1 MTSQI
6 FTVQGMTCGGCVSRV
21 EKKLASQTGVKKAEV
36 NFANHTVR
44 LSLDDSFN
52 FVDAKKNLSAGGY
65 DLLAD
70 KKSREV
76 LHREKIETLKKNILG
91 IGISSVIVITL
102 NMFFSSW
109 DWSPYFS
116 LFIAGFVLSIY
127 GKTYFINFIKQ
138 LKSGQVG
145 MDALVALSTG
155 IGFLFSSFN
164 VFFPEYWESQG
175 KNADIYFDG
184 LILILLFLSIG
195 KYIEERAKYK
205 TSDAISELGNLQSRT
220 VDLVAQDGGIESK
233 NINLMNVGDVIMV
246 KSESLIPLDGLV
258 IDGVSWI
265 DESLLT
271 GEALAKEKK
280 IGESVYAGTRNGKNT
295 LQIRVAKVQGQTL
308 LDSIIDKIELAQS
321 SKTEIQREVDR
332 IAFYFVPLVLIISLL
347 TFLTW
352 ILIAGE
358 QGLSQG
364 ILSSISVLLIAC
376 PCALGLA
383 TPTAL
388 MVGFGRATKSGILI
402 KDATIFERA
411 SDLNTVVFDKTGTL
425 TESQLEVKDFIELRE
440 LDNLKDLIWTM
451 ETYSEHP
458 LSGTIRSFLGEQQ
471 NLVLDY
477 FKNLDSGGLEAKF
490 QGRIFYLGSA
500 KLLSTKTDL
509 KPLDLGEGSQVYLF
523 DKNNIYAAFSFED
536 KIRRS
541 SHRVVERLN
550 KMDLELYL
558 FSGDQKEAVERQAKA
573 LNLENYSYA
582 MDPVGKFEKLKA
594 LQSQSKIVAMVG
606 DGINDSAALSQ
617 ADIGIAMGGGAELAV
632 SSADVILMGSD
643 LAKLPDFL
651 SIAKLTKR
659 GIRQNLFWAFIY
671 NIIAI
676 PIAAGVLY
684 PLNGFL
690 LNPMFA
696 GLAMGLSSVSVVL
709 NSLRLNKI
717 GLS

>member
-1 MTSQI
+1 
-6 FTVQGMTCGGCVSRV
+6 MTCGGCVSRV
-21 EKKLASQTGVKKAEV
+21 EKKLASQSGVKKAEV

-52 FVDAKKNLSAGGY
+52 FADVKKNLSAGGY

-76 LHREKIETLKKNILG
+76 LHQEKIETLKKNILG
-91 IGISSVIVITL
+91 IGISSVIVIVL

-109 DWSPYFS
+109 EGSPYFS
-116 LFIAGFVLSIY
+116 LIIAGFVLSIY
-127 GKTYFINFIKQ
+127 GKTYFINFVKQ

-145 MDALVALSTG
+145 MDTLVALSTG

-164 VFFPEYWESQG
+164 VLYPQYWESQG

-195 KYIEERAKYK
+195 KYIEEKAKYK

-220 VDLVAQDGGIESK
+220 VDLVTQDGGIESK
-233 NINLMNVGDVIMV
+233 NIDLVNVGDVIIV
-246 KSESLIPLDGLV
+246 KSESLVPLDGFV
-258 IDGVSWI
+258 VDGISWI
-265 DESLLT
+265 DESLIT

-295 LQIRVAKVQGQTL
+295 LQIQVDKVEGQTL
-308 LDSIIDKIELAQS
+308 LDSIIDKIEIAQS
-321 SKTEIQREVDR
+321 SKTEIQKQVDR
-332 IAFYFVPLVLIISLL
+332 IASYFVPVILVIALM
-347 TFLTW
+347 TFITW
-352 ILIAGE
+352 ILVGGE

-388 MVGFGRATKSGILI
+388 MVGFGRAAKSGILI
-402 KDATIFERA
+402 KDANIFERA
-411 SDLNTVVFDKTGTL
+411 SDLNTIVFDKTGTL
-425 TESQLEVKDFIELRE
+425 TESKLEIKDYIELTE
-440 LDNLKDLIWTM
+440 LRNLKDLIWTM

-458 LSGTIRSFLGEQQ
+458 LAGTIRSFLGKQK
-471 NLVLDY
+471 NLELDY
-477 FKNLDSGGLEAKF
+477 FKNLDHGGLEAKF
-490 QGRIFYLGSA
+490 KGRIFYLGSA
-500 KLLSTKTDL
+500 KLLSSKTDL
-509 KPLDLGEGSQVYLF
+509 KPLDLGDGSQVYLF
-523 DKNNIYAAFSFED
+523 DKNIVYAAFSFED
-536 KIRRS
+536 KIRRN
-541 SHRVVERLN
+541 SHKVVERLN
-550 KMDLELYL
+550 KMNLELHL
-558 FSGDQKEAVERQAKA
+558 FSGDRKEAVERQAKA
-573 LNLENYSYA
+573 LNLVNYSYA
-582 MDPVGKFEKLKA
+582 MDPIEKFDKLKA
-594 LQSQSKIVAMVG
+594 LQSQSKVVGMVG

-617 ADIGIAMGGGAELAV
+617 ADIGVAMGGGAELAV
-632 SSADVILMGSD
+632 STADVILMGSD
-643 LAKLPDFL
+643 LSKLPDFL

-659 GIRQNLFWAFIY
+659 GVRQNLFWAFIY

-684 PLNGFL
+684 PLTGFL

>member
-1 MTSQI
+1 
-6 FTVQGMTCGGCVSRV
+6 
-21 EKKLASQTGVKKAEV
+21 
-36 NFANHTVR
+36 
-44 LSLDDSFN
+44 
-52 FVDAKKNLSAGGY
+52 
-65 DLLAD
+65 
-70 KKSREV
+70 
-76 LHREKIETLKKNILG
+76 
-91 IGISSVIVITL
+91 
-102 NMFFSSW
+102 
-109 DWSPYFS
+109 
-116 LFIAGFVLSIY
+116 
-127 GKTYFINFIKQ
+127 
-138 LKSGQVG
+138 
-145 MDALVALSTG
+145 
-155 IGFLFSSFN
+155 
-164 VFFPEYWESQG
+164 
-175 KNADIYFDG
+175 
-184 LILILLFLSIG
+184 
-195 KYIEERAKYK
+195 
-205 TSDAISELGNLQSRT
+205 
-220 VDLVAQDGGIESK
+220 
-233 NINLMNVGDVIMV
+233 
-246 KSESLIPLDGLV
+246 
-258 IDGVSWI
+258 
-265 DESLLT
+265 
-271 GEALAKEKK
+271 
-280 IGESVYAGTRNGKNT
+280 
-295 LQIRVAKVQGQTL
+295 
-308 LDSIIDKIELAQS
+308 
-321 SKTEIQREVDR
+321 
-332 IAFYFVPLVLIISLL
+332 
-347 TFLTW
+347 
-352 ILIAGE
+352 
-358 QGLSQG
+358 
-364 ILSSISVLLIAC
+364 
-376 PCALGLA
+376 
-383 TPTAL
+383 
-388 MVGFGRATKSGILI
+388 MVGFGRAAKSGILI

-411 SDLNTVVFDKTGTL
+411 SDLNTIVFDKTGTL
-425 TESQLEVKDFIELRE
+425 TESQLEVKDYVELRE

-477 FKNLDSGGLEAKF
+477 FKNLDSGGLETKF
-490 QGRIFYLGSA
+490 EGRIFYLGSA

-509 KPLDLGEGSQVYLF
+509 KPLDPGNGSQVYLF
-523 DKNNIYAAFSFED
+523 DKNNIYAAFTFED

-541 SHRVVERLN
+541 SRRVVERLN

-558 FSGDQKEAVERQAKA
+558 FSGDQKEAVERQAKT
-573 LNLENYSYA
+573 LNLKRYSYA